1 MILKLINKK
10 VQVLLMEV
18 PELIKETSIHYVFEA
33 GSEHL
38 HPVLFIGDKQH
49 KENHIVISLP
59 EAFDNVISFVVKLYD
74 DNEKVIH
81 IYQGELAYN
90 KYQITGTKPVRPD
103 FEKYI
108 HTLELEVLTLKET
121 INRLIIEHE
130 KAINDL
136 VLMYKNLIKE
146 LEEKGEII

>member
-1 MILKLINKK
+1 MTLKLANEKIEI
-10 VQVLLMEV
+10 VLMEV
-18 PELIKETSIHYVFEA
+18 PELIKETSIHYIFEA
-33 GSEHL
+33 GTEHL

-49 KENHIVISLP
+49 KGNHILISLP
-59 EAFDNVISFVVKLYD
+59 EVFDNVISFLVKLYD

-108 HTLELEVLTLKET
+108 QTLELEVLTLKES
-121 INRLIIEHE
+121 INRLIIEHK
-130 KAINDL
+130 KA
-136 VLMYKNLIKE
+136 IKE